1 MLLLRHGFLWFIV
14 LDDKGSIN
22 HELRLNSVEDNW
34 SAEFSSDWL
43 IPSYLQRQILRE
55 DDTSVVW
62 GNAVNRNND
71 IMISV
76 AIL

>member
-62 GNAVNRNND
+62 DNAVNRNND
-71 IMISV
+71 IK
-76 AIL
+76 

>member
-34 SAEFSSDWL
+34 SAEFSSDL
-43 IPSYLQRQILRE
+43 VIPSYPHRQIFRE
-55 DDTSVVW
+55 DGTSIDW
-62 GNAVNRNND
+62 GNAVSRNND
-71 IMISV
+71 IK
-76 AIL
+76 